1 MTPPRNSTI
10 PPTFLR
16 LHLPSPLNAD
26 SVAELLARLAQPDAP
41 IPLILETRATDDG
54 IAYLIG
60 VHPFAAEHLARL
72 LGDLVPG
79 VRSVATHPRDR
90 APVEAGGHMTSHP
103 PGLPIRVDGAE
114 ATVRAI
120 YSAFGAR
127 RPSETLVVQVIIGL
141 GHAPRT
147 LPTKITDPSASLW
160 ASLSHGT
167 QLASPEMRSRMKAT
181 AEQANLDVSIRIGA
195 SAPTPERR
203 KRLVIELVG
212 AMATAQSPGVRL
224 LLVREDIQRLN
235 AAAIPSRWPMRV
247 SVAELLPLI
256 AWPVGD
262 QELPG
267 LPAHHPRLV
276 PAPAA
281 LSTTENVFA
290 TANAPG
296 DTRLVGIRTPGRMQH
311 LVVTGPTGS
320 GKSMVFASLI
330 AQDITAGR
338 PLVLVDPKRQLVDYI
353 CERVTVELA
362 DRVVII
368 DAADE
373 KNPVGFNP
381 LDAVGRNKDVVVDG
395 ILSAFKAVFEDGWGP
410 RTEDLL
416 HAGLLSLATAG
427 EARGEP
433 YTLLDLPRLL
443 TDAPFRRGVIGAI
456 AGGQTLAS
464 FWAGFEELS
473 PGARA
478 QIIAAPM
485 NKLRKFVLRKNLAA
499 VLGQAR
505 PRFRLRDV
513 FRDGKAVL
521 VPLNDALL
529 GPGAAQLLGSLVV
542 AELWMATLERAAETR
557 PLDRPAA
564 IYIDEVQQFLHL
576 PTSIA
581 DALATSRSYGVSWN
595 LAHQFRD
602 QLPAQMRA
610 AFDANARN
618 KVVFGLGPDDARD
631 LAKMAPGL
639 VADDF
644 MALKPYDV
652 YANVVDSGAP
662 AGWFSARTL
671 APTAAL
677 HDGHIVRQKSRDQW
691 GQVSKAELL
700 SAPESDV
707 APSEPAA
714 VVSQKARRS

>member
-1 MTPPRNSTI
+1 MTPPRNSKI

-26 SVAELLARLAQPDAP
+26 NVAELLARLAQPDAP

-54 IAYLIG
+54 IAHLVG

-79 VRSVATHPRDR
+79 IRSVLTLPSDR
-90 APVEAGGHMTSHP
+90 APMEAGGHIGTHP
-103 PGLPIRVDGAE
+103 PGLPIRVDNAQ
-114 ATVRAI
+114 ATVRSI

-127 RPSETLVVQVIIGL
+127 RPGEAVVVQVIIGL
-141 GHAPRT
+141 GHPPRA

-160 ASLSHGT
+160 ASLSHGR
-167 QLASPEMRSRMKAT
+167 QLAPADMRSRIKAT
-181 AEQANLDVSIRIGA
+181 AEQANLDVSIRMGA
-195 SAPTPERR
+195 SAATPERR
-203 KRLVIELVG
+203 KRLVVELVG
-212 AMATAQSPGVRL
+212 AMATAQSPGVRVQ
-224 LLVREDIQRLN
+224 LVREDVERLN
-235 AAAIPSRWPMRV
+235 AAGIPSRWPMRV

-267 LPAHHPRLV
+267 LPSHHPRLV

-330 AQDITAGR
+330 SQDIAAGR
-338 PLVLVDPKRQLVDYI
+338 PLVLVDPKRQLVDFI
-353 CERVTVELA
+353 SERVPPELA

-373 KNPVGFNP
+373 NPVGFNP

-443 TDAPFRRGVIGAI
+443 TDAPFRRSVIGAV
-456 AGGQTLAS
+456 AGDQTLAS
-464 FWAGFEELS
+464 FWAGFDELS

-499 VLGQAR
+499 VLGQPR

-618 KVVFGLGPDDARD
+618 KAVFGLGPDDARD

-639 VADDF
+639 VAEDF

-652 YANVVDSGAP
+652 YANVVDDGAP

-677 HDGHIVRQKSRDQW
+677 HDGHIVRQRSRDQW
-691 GQVSKAELL
+691 GQVRKPEAL
-700 SAPESDV
+700 SAPESGDIL
-707 APSEPAA
+707 SEPAPTA
-714 VVSQKARRS
+714 SRKARRS